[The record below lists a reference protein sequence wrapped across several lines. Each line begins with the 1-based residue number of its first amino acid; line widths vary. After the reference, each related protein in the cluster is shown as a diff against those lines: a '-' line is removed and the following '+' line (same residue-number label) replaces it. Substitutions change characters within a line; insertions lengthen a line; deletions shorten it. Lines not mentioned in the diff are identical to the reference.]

1 MDISQKLADWLAS
14 EKSEVEPSLLAY
26 VLLYSTKN
34 LTGLVDVLKYLVSSW
49 NQGDAACRTKCI
61 ELLAQVIVPSQSA
74 LDSSTNNAIIQF
86 ISDRLDDP
94 VLVPRCV
101 DILAILIQ
109 SESISSTDV
118 IQLCSVIFTHI
129 KVKKLPQQ
137 SRYKV
142 LIILAK
148 TLEKYASE
156 TQSSKINF
164 IGGFINCMDGEK
176 DPRNLMV
183 AFELVRAIIDRFDIS
198 RHIEDLFDVVFCYF
212 PISFA
217 APANDP
223 FSITTQDLKESL
235 RRCLASTPYFAYY
248 ATPLLIEK
256 LLSTTGSAKK
266 DAMETISLCAPAY
279 GAHAI
284 LPHAQDLFNAL
295 VREVYQEA
303 DASMVQVALNTIH
316 NVVAT
321 LGTGISI
328 ANIRDPVE
336 KAIDSLLQK
345 CVEELKEPE
354 LKNAR
359 SAAYIL
365 RAAASASD
373 PACTSVTHAAL
384 PIICQQHK
392 TTDPA
397 VRRKAV
403 LDILTELL
411 VASKTL
417 YGSVEDIGYD
427 RDFQTPLLMFKQQI
441 FQLLMLPLV
450 EPNTADAILKYASL
464 KGIHEMVL
472 MKQFLKGEEMNMT
485 VDQLTRQL
493 VRPDAQ
499 LRSLC
504 LSTLGVISK
513 LYPMTIGQR
522 TFPVLL
528 ELLPSLDDPVI
539 SDTYNDVL
547 DAIQVLGAHPAV
559 FKIIVQPLVDK
570 VDFASRHIGQE
581 NISFVHAIAS
591 TLLKVYKAAS
601 KDCEIVTIGRN
612 TLLPTLLIECIKSVS
627 GNSESWYLDDTLIE
641 IFAMMAAITTRLSSC
656 SEQQASVNDMFK
668 LFVHGDFSQLDQSVQ
683 IESLPIFGDITHAAS
698 ANDIT
703 LLFTAIISNCCK
715 DVQLPIANLSGFTA
729 KLIQTAI
736 QTPSDARREA
746 LSKIAASIINKWL
759 NDELLGHVKSL
770 VTEHLLPTSESAT
783 THKRSAFPILVW
795 IIKALIIRGHRYGF
809 ELLDSVIEQCG
820 SSESGKD
827 AVDSFIALLHEDELI
842 LNKKSHSIVSI
853 LFKQRVFTHC
863 FRKLMNGAELADI
876 RQPDLQVNYLLALI
890 HVLQNIPRQVATNE
904 IRRLMLPIIV
914 ALSSHDST
922 LIKAT
927 LSVAQNI
934 VPDAQDLVAQ
944 HLGSFIHALLRLTR
958 FQSSN
963 VRISAL
969 ECLASI
975 AVKGKP
981 DVLSP
986 FTPSV
991 VKELSTA
998 LDDKK
1003 RLVRRNAVDCREKW
1017 YAIGK

>member
-14 EKSEVEPSLLAY
+14 EKSEIEPSLLAY
-26 VLLYSTKN
+26 VLLYCTKN
-34 LTGLVDVLKYLVSSW
+34 MTGLVDILMNLASSW
-49 NQGDAACRTKCI
+49 EQGDAAYRTKSI
-61 ELLAQVIVPSQSA
+61 ELLSQVIASSQST
-74 LDSSTNNAIIQF
+74 LDSTTNKAIIQF
-86 ISDRLDDP
+86 ISERLDNP

-109 SESISSTDV
+109 LENISSTDA
-118 IQLCSVIFTHI
+118 IQLCDVIFTSI

-142 LIILAK
+142 LITLGK
-148 TLEKYASE
+148 TLEKFASE
-156 TQSSKINF
+156 TQRSKINF

-212 PISFA
+212 PISFI
-217 APANDP
+217 APTNDP
-223 FSITTQDLKESL
+223 FGITTQDLKDSL

-256 LLSTTGSAKK
+256 LLLTTGSAKK
-266 DAMETISLCAPAY
+266 DAMETIGLCAPAY

-284 LPHAQDLFNAL
+284 LPHAQDLFDAL

-303 DASMVQVALNTIH
+303 DASMVQIALDTIH

-345 CVEELKEPE
+345 CVEQLKEPE

-373 PACTSVTHAAL
+373 PACTSVTHTAL
-384 PIICQQHK
+384 PIICQQYK
-392 TTDPA
+392 TTDPT
-397 VRRKAV
+397 VRKKAI
-403 LDILTELL
+403 LDIITELL
-411 VASKTL
+411 VASKKL
-417 YGSVEDIGYD
+417 YGSVENIGYD

-450 EPNTADAILKYASL
+450 ESDTANSILKYASL
-464 KGIHEMVL
+464 RGIHEMVL
-472 MKQFLKGEEMNMT
+472 LKQFLKGEEMNFT

-493 VRPDAQ
+493 MQSDAL
-499 LRSLC
+499 LRSLS

-513 LYPMTIGQR
+513 LYPAAIGQR

-528 ELLPSLDDPVI
+528 DALPSLDDPVI
-539 SDTYNDVL
+539 SGSYRDVL
-547 DAIQVLGAHPAV
+547 EAIQLLGAHPAV
-559 FKIIVQPLVDK
+559 FKIIIQSLLDK
-570 VDFASRHIGQE
+570 IDFACRHIGKE
-581 NISFVHAIAS
+581 NVSYVHDIAF
-591 TLLKVYKAAS
+591 TLLKIYKDAS
-601 KDCEIVTIGRN
+601 KDCEIVLTGQS
-612 TLLPTLLIECIKSVS
+612 TLLPILLVECIKSAS
-627 GNSESWYLDDTLIE
+627 GNSGTWYLDDTLIE
-641 IFAMMAAITTRLSSC
+641 VFAMMAAITTRLSSS
-656 SEQQASVNDMFK
+656 SEQQASV
-668 LFVHGDFSQLDQSVQ
+668 
-683 IESLPIFGDITHAAS
+683 ESLFIFGDIA
-698 ANDIT
+698 
-703 LLFTAIISNCCK
+703 
-715 DVQLPIANLSGFTA
+715 VQLPIASLSEFVA
-729 KLIQTAI
+729 KLIQTALL
-736 QTPSDARREA
+736 TPSDAKRLA

-759 NDELLGHVKSL
+759 NDELLSHVKRL
-770 VTEHLLPTSESAT
+770 VTEHLLPAIAN
-783 THKRSAFPILVW
+783 KRSAFAILVW

-827 AVDSFIALLHEDELI
+827 AADSFITLLYQDELI
-842 LNKKSHSIVSI
+842 LNKSSHAIVSI

-863 FRKLMNGAELADI
+863 FRKLMNGAESADV

-890 HVLQNIPRQVATNE
+890 HVLQNIPTQVAKNE

-914 ALSSHDST
+914 ALSSHNST

-934 VPDAQDLVAQ
+934 IPDAQDMVAQ
-944 HLGSFIHALLRLTR
+944 HLGSLIHALLRLTR
-958 FQSSN
+958 FQSAS
-963 VRISAL
+963 VRIGAL

-975 AVKGKP
+975 ATKGKS

-986 FTPSV
+986 FRPSV

-1017 YAIGK
+1017 YVTQH